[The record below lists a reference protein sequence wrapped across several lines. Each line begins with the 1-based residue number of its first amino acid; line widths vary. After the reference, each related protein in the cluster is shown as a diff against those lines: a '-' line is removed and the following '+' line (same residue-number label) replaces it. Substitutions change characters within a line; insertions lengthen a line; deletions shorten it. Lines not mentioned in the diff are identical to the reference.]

1 MALPMAARLAAFYF
15 AHFAW
20 AGIFV
25 AYFPLYLAGRGFS
38 PLEIAWVLA
47 LPQVARMV
55 APTAWGWLAD
65 RTGALR
71 GIVAFSC
78 FASATGFAALSFA
91 SDFTSIAFIVGTLSL
106 LSAGA
111 LPLIEAMTLSALAGQ
126 PGRYGPIRLWGS
138 VGFIATLLGGG
149 AWLEHQPLASVP
161 VAIALFCLAALA
173 AALSLPQRPSLAHR
187 KIVALQIHGAAF
199 ALLGAGFCMAM
210 AHGALYAFLSL
221 HLERQGYGA
230 VLIGVLW
237 TVGVVAEIG
246 VFVFLPAL
254 FQRFSLA
261 GILTFSFACAV
272 VRFLAIAWLADAL
285 WIVLLAQV
293 LHAATF
299 GAFHAASVAAVHRVF
314 PESAH
319 ARGQTLYSGVT
330 YGAGGAAG
338 ALLAGWAWQAGGAGF
353 AFSLSAAAG
362 VVGLLLAMALK
373 RFGL

>member
-1 MALPMAARLAAFYF
+1 MALRSEWRLAAFYF

-25 AYFPLYLAGRGFS
+25 AYFPLWLAGRGFS

-47 LPQVARMV
+47 LPQVARTV
-55 APTAWGWLAD
+55 APAAWGWLAD
-65 RTGALR
+65 RTGAVR
-71 GIVAFSC
+71 GIVIFSC
-78 FASATGFAALSFA
+78 FASATGFAILPLLDALGA
-91 SDFTSIAFIVGTLSL
+91 VAATILLLSV

-111 LPLIEAMTLSALAGQ
+111 LPLVEVITLGALAGQ
-126 PGRYGPIRLWGS
+126 SGRYGPIRLWGS
-138 VGFIATLLGGG
+138 VGFVATLLAGG
-149 AWLEHQPLASVP
+149 AWLERHPVAGVP
-161 VAIALFCLAALA
+161 VAIALFCLL
-173 AALSLPQRPSLAHR
+173 
-187 KIVALQIHGAAF
+187 
-199 ALLGAGFCMAM
+199 ALLVAITLPRKEMHARAKAGDFRLGPAARLLFGGGFCMAV

-221 HLERQGYGA
+221 HLEKLGYSA
-230 VLIGVLW
+230 FMIGWMW
-237 TVGVVAEIG
+237 TVGVLAEIV
-246 VFVFLPAL
+246 VFLFLPAL
-254 FQRFSLA
+254 FRRYSLSA
-261 GILTFSFACAV
+261 ILAFSFACAA
-272 VRFLAIAWLADAL
+272 VRFFAIAWIAEAL

-338 ALLAGWAWQAGGAGF
+338 ALLAGWAWQAGGAGL

-362 VVGLLLAMALK
+362 IAGLLLAMAMK
-373 RFGL
+373 RYGL

>member
-1 MALPMAARLAAFYF
+1 M
-15 AHFAW
+15 
-20 AGIFV
+20 
-25 AYFPLYLAGRGFS
+25 
-38 PLEIAWVLA
+38 LA
-47 LPQVARMV
+47 LPQVARTV
-55 APTAWGWLAD
+55 APAAWGWLAD

-78 FASATGFAALSFA
+78 LASAVGFGLISLSGSFLAAAFL
-91 SDFTSIAFIVGTLSL
+91 IAALSL

-111 LPLIEAMTLSALAGQ
+111 LPLVEAMTLGMLAGQ

-149 AWLEHQPLASVP
+149 AWLERHPVSTVP
-161 VAIALFCLAALA
+161 VAIAMLCVLALA
-173 AALSLPQRPSLAHR
+173 VALSLPSREPAARRSA
-187 KIVALQIHGAAF
+187 ADFPFGGAA
-199 ALLGAGFCMAM
+199 ALLYGTGFCMAI

-230 VLIGVLW
+230 VLIGALW
-237 TVGVVAEIG
+237 TVGVLAEIL

-254 FQRFSLA
+254 FQRFRLA
-261 GILTFSFACAV
+261 AILAFSFACAV
-272 VRFLAIAWLADAL
+272 VRFLAIGWLAEAL

-314 PESAH
+314 PASAH

-373 RFGL
+373 RYGL